1 MRYAYINKLSRLV
14 DSVVTS
20 TSPVILPSDE
30 VEHYELVEIGEQD
43 LTDSAYIDGNFV
55 SVGYADQEGYVFN
68 PSSLSWEDGLS
79 IDERS
84 SIVLNELRSK
94 RDALLKRCDWTQVAD
109 APVDKDA
116 WKAYRQALRDLP
128 DNYDTITN
136 IDDVEWPVPPQE
148 I

>member
-55 SVGYADQEGYVFN
+55 SVGYTDQEGYVFN

>member
-20 TSPVILPSDE
+20 TSPVILSSDE